1 MALFTPHSP
10 SPPMSTS
17 LFSYIAWFIA
27 LVAGQV
33 IVCNHIHLLGYAM
46 PMIYLYFIMMLPS
59 TIARWAL
66 LVLAFVLGFVVDL
79 FSSTPGMASSA
90 LLLIALLR
98 PVVLTVFAPTER
110 GDGALVPS
118 VRTMEWGGFTRYTV
132 GMCLLHTTTFY
143 IIETF
148 SFFHLTD
155 LLLNIFSSTRLTTL
169 LILSFEMVRNK
180 R

>member
-1 MALFTPHSP
+1 
-10 SPPMSTS
+10 MSTS
-17 LFSYIAWFIA
+17 LFSYIAWFIS

-46 PMIYLYFIMMLPS
+46 PMVYLYFLMILPS

-90 LLLIALLR
+90 LLITALLR
-98 PVVLTVFAPTER
+98 PVVLTVFAPSER
-110 GDGALVPS
+110 SDDALVPS
-118 VRTMEWGGFTRYTV
+118 VRTMEWGGFTRYTIA
-132 GMCLLHTTTFY
+132 MSLLHATAFY

-148 SFFHLTD
+148 SFFHLAD
-155 LLLNIFSSTRLTTL
+155 LLWSIFSSTLLTTL
-169 LILSFEMVRNK
+169 LILSFEMLRNK